1 MEEEKVEET
10 IVNEE
15 VIVNEEEVVEKNNT
29 EEVNVEESDV
39 EETEETEDANDDTYY
54 CMSFILHKLEQALLE
69 NETIREVFMNERKA
83 GFEVSI
89 KSTTGKTIKGTANIW
104 EEE

>member
-1 MEEEKVEET
+1 MEEENV
-10 IVNEE
+10 EE
-15 VIVNEEEVVEKNNT
+15 VIVNEEEIS
-29 EEVNVEESDV
+29 VEEPKDS
-39 EETEETEDANDDTYY
+39 NDDTYY

-83 GFEVSI
+83 NFEVSI